1 VVTLS
6 LLKSRGGFWLIAVKA
21 VILLEALVALF
32 LFNDH
37 SDFIPVK
44 KLWWF
49 FFLLKSRGGCNPVES
64 RAGCNPLRSRGG
76 FFLFNGYSNF
86 IPV

>member
-1 VVTLS
+1 VV
-6 LLKSRGGFWLIAVKA
+6 A
-21 VILLEALVALF
+21 
-32 LFNDH
+32 
-37 SDFIPVK
+37 
-44 KLWWF
+44 

>member
-1 VVTLS
+1 MSIVTLS
-6 LLKSRGGFWLIAVKA
+6 LLKSCGG
-21 VILLEALVALF
+21 
-32 LFNDH
+32 
-37 SDFIPVK
+37 
-44 KLWWF
+44 F

-64 RAGCNPLRSRGG
+64 RGG